1 VLRGRVVES
10 MPAERRLSLAMSF
23 AGAARRY
30 WLGVFPRVCLERR
43 RRRAR
48 ALRIPDPLLRRAALD
63 AQCKWGNVEGAAAFA
78 AFVPA
83 RHRAAAA
90 RAMTCFQAAYNYL
103 DMLGEQP
110 CADPVANG
118 RRLHGALLAALGT
131 ESEHLDYY
139 EHCLELEAGGVGR
152 GDGGFEHRADNDCRA
167 GGVEREAGALQREDG
182 GYLREIVDSCREALA
197 TLPSYPLIAPA
208 ALRAAGRI
216 VEFQSCNT
224 GDRSEL
230 GRRGDLMA
238 LERWGRAHTPP
249 GEDLRWWETAAAGGS
264 SLGVF
269 ALIAL
274 AAEPC
279 PDGSEAATLAA
290 VAAVQDAYFPWIGA
304 LHSLLDNLVD
314 VAEDRATGQHSLIGL
329 YASPLQAAARMGRLA
344 ERSLRAARSL
354 PEARAH
360 TLVLSAMASFY
371 LSTPEAAT
379 PAALPVARAVLGAL
393 DGPADLAMLVFR
405 ARLRVRGL
413 LPGSW
418 GRAARGAEVVMSARP
433 IRPALVTRPTPMAR
447 PAPPARPSSGA
458 PLVQAVRPVPVAA
471 GETLAVGEAHGI
483 K

>member
-1 VLRGRVVES
+1 VLRGHVVES
-10 MPAERRLSLAMSF
+10 MPAERRLALAVSF

-30 WLGVFPRVCLERR
+30 WLGVFPRVCTERR

-48 ALRIPDPLLRRAALD
+48 ALQIPDPLLRATALD
-63 AQCKWGNVEGAAAFA
+63 AQRKWGNVEGAAAFA

-118 RRLHGALLAALGT
+118 RRLHGALLVALDPDAQ
-131 ESEHLDYY
+131 HLDYY
-139 EHCLELEAGGVGR
+139 EHCLE
-152 GDGGFEHRADNDCRA
+152 
-167 GGVEREAGALQREDG
+167 REDG

-197 TLPSYPLIAPA
+197 ALPSYPALAPA

-230 GRRGDLMA
+230 GRQGDLMT

-269 ALIAL
+269 ALLAL
-274 AAEPC
+274 AAEP
-279 PDGSEAATLAA
+279 GLERSTTASREAIAA
-290 VAAVQDAYFPWIGA
+290 VEDAYFPWVGA

-329 YASPLQAAARMGRLA
+329 YSSPLQAAARIGRLA
-344 ERSLRAARSL
+344 ERSLQATRSL

-360 TLVLSAMASFY
+360 TLVLAAMASFY

-379 PAALPVARAVLGAL
+379 PAALPVARAVRAAL
-393 DGPADLAMLVFR
+393 DGPVDLAMLVFR
-405 ARLRVRGL
+405 TRSRVRGL
-413 LPGSW
+413 LPGAW
-418 GRAARGAEVVMSARP
+418 GRAARGAEVVMP
-433 IRPALVTRPTPMAR
+433 AR
-447 PAPPARPSSGA
+447 PA
-458 PLVQAVRPVPVAA
+458 RPVLVARHA
-471 GETLAVGEAHGI
+471 PGETLAIGETHGM

>member
-1 VLRGRVVES
+1 MLRGHVVES
-10 MPAERRLSLAMSF
+10 MPAERRLALDVSF
-23 AGAARRY
+23 VGAARRY
-30 WLGVFPRVCLERR
+30 WLGVFPRVCIERR

-48 ALRIPDPLLRRAALD
+48 ALQIPDPLLRATALD
-63 AQCKWGNVEGAAAFA
+63 AQRKWGNVEGAAAFA

-118 RRLHGALLAALGT
+118 RRLHGALLVALDPDAQ
-131 ESEHLDYY
+131 HLDYY
-139 EHCLELEAGGVGR
+139 EHCLE
-152 GDGGFEHRADNDCRA
+152 
-167 GGVEREAGALQREDG
+167 REDG

-197 TLPSYPLIAPA
+197 ALPSYPALAPA

-230 GRRGDLMA
+230 GRQGDLMA

-269 ALIAL
+269 ALLAL
-274 AAEPC
+274 AAEP
-279 PDGSEAATLAA
+279 GLERSEAASREAIAA
-290 VAAVQDAYFPWIGA
+290 VEDAYFPWVGA

-329 YASPLQAAARMGRLA
+329 YSSPLAGRRADRPAGRALAASSPVTAGCSRAYAGAGGDGELLPVHAGGRDARGAAGRARGARGAGRPGRSGDAGVPYALACARSAARRVGAGSARGGGRDA
-344 ERSLRAARSL
+344 RKARAAR
-354 PEARAH
+354 
-360 TLVLSAMASFY
+360 
-371 LSTPEAAT
+371 
-379 PAALPVARAVLGAL
+379 
-393 DGPADLAMLVFR
+393 
-405 ARLRVRGL
+405 
-413 LPGSW
+413 
-418 GRAARGAEVVMSARP
+418 ARGSTCAR
-433 IRPALVTRPTPMAR
+433 RDAR
-447 PAPPARPSSGA
+447 HR
-458 PLVQAVRPVPVAA
+458 
-471 GETLAVGEAHGI
+471 
-483 K
+483 